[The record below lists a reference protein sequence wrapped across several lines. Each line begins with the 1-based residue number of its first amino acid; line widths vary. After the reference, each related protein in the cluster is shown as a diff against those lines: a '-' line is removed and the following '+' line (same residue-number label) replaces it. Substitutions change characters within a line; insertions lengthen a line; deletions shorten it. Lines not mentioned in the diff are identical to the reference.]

1 MGSGKSIRQMQSSV
15 LCMYFLLKGAMMGAK
30 IMDII
35 NIIWGLDPSIRDA
48 ESSSE
53 YVLNK

>member
-1 MGSGKSIRQMQSSV
+1 
-15 LCMYFLLKGAMMGAK
+15 MMGAK

-48 ESSSE
+48 ESISE